1 MFLQFICLAYL
12 ILEFVWVDG
21 MVSVNA
27 FASVGQPGG
36 GGGSEIIKK
45 NLRRVLTH
53 SWIFIMEFRQLWLRK
68 GRLSPAHKL
77 TLPS

>member
-27 FASVGQPGG
+27 FASVGQPGVVVVVLVRSLLKRLYVVSSLIHG
-36 GGGSEIIKK
+36 FLLWSLGIFGLG
-45 NLRRVLTH
+45 RVGCQPLI
-53 SWIFIMEFRQLWLRK
+53 S
-68 GRLSPAHKL
+68 
-77 TLPS
+77 